1 MKKPLSR
8 SELEDLHSVLRRA
21 TERAERRKAFDEADR
36 LAQAVA
42 EIAEELRAGA

>member
-21 TERAERRKAFDEADR
+21 IERAERRRDPDAQR
-36 LAQAVA
+36 LADEVA
-42 EIAEELRAGA
+42 EIARELERVG